1 MKKHLFF
8 LFTALFC
15 AAAFAQ
21 DLPRIAVYVT
31 GNVGDDEKK
40 ALGTRMLASLINSK
54 RYKGIERSNSFLA
67 EIEKEQEKQRSGA
80 IDDGQISELG
90 KQFGVK
96 FVCIAD
102 ITPVL
107 GAFQIS
113 ARIVDVETAEVAFI
127 GESYSALKNVI
138 DLVKVSD
145 QVVKNMFGEEAKS
158 TLAPKQ
164 EPKQEPEP
172 KPAARKPTPQLE
184 PAKPEPPPA
193 AIANQT
199 EPKPERIVS
208 KPEKLTPE
216 PKPEKPK
223 PSNIPTTATLASRNY
238 DRYFTLRYMPIAP
251 PLYLSFPAH
260 NVETGWVWRNGTSFG
275 FDFALAVDFENFNW
289 HSGGGF
295 NLGKSFELAHDF
307 NLALGG
313 SLGFWYIGDDS
324 GDYSDQYHYLFLG
337 SFVRLRYSIFELS
350 YRALFGAEV
359 HYDNNTSS
367 NSNPGLGVSN
377 QVGIGLRFEGSNR
390 FGQPRDYDDY
400 FALRYLPA
408 ASPVYVSPIAYD
420 IEYGWVLGNGMS
432 MGIDFVAALG
442 GGGDLHVGGGFNV
455 GKSFELAHYFELV
468 LGGSLGYWLWYD
480 DPDHSDDDNMY
491 ETKGFNWIGPFVRL
505 RYSIFELSY
514 RALFGTEE
522 HYDNSIL
529 GGSNSKPR
537 IGVINQVGIG
547 LYFEGKNIK

>member
-8 LFTALFC
+8 LFAALFC
-15 AAAFAQ
+15 AGAFAQ

-40 ALGTRMLASLINSK
+40 ALGTRMLASLVNSG
-54 RYKGIERSNSFLA
+54 RHKGIERTNSFLA

-80 IDDGQISELG
+80 IDDSQISALG

-96 FVCIAD
+96 YVCIAD

-158 TLAPKQ
+158 TLAPKP

-172 KPAARKPTPQLE
+172 KPAAQKPTPQLE

-199 EPKPERIVS
+199 EPKPEHTVT

-223 PSNIPTTATLASRNY
+223 PSNIPTTLTSRNY
-238 DRYFTLRYMPIAP
+238 DRYFFTLMYMPIASAVYFC
-251 PLYLSFPAH
+251 PLAYNA
-260 NVETGWVWRNGTSFG
+260 EIGWVWRDGMLFS
-275 FDFALAVDFENFNW
+275 FDFALALDFEYFDW
-289 HSGGGF
+289 HTGGGF

-313 SLGFWYIGDDS
+313 SLGFWYIGNEYIANDR
-324 GDYSDQYHYLFLG
+324 GDYGDQYHYLIIG

-350 YRALFGAEV
+350 YRALFGTEV
-359 HYDNNTSS
+359 HYD
-367 NSNPGLGVSN
+367 
-377 QVGIGLRFEGSNR
+377 
-390 FGQPRDYDDY
+390 
-400 FALRYLPA
+400 
-408 ASPVYVSPIAYD
+408 
-420 IEYGWVLGNGMS
+420 
-432 MGIDFVAALG
+432 
-442 GGGDLHVGGGFNV
+442 
-455 GKSFELAHYFELV
+455 
-468 LGGSLGYWLWYD
+468 
-480 DPDHSDDDNMY
+480 
-491 ETKGFNWIGPFVRL
+491 
-505 RYSIFELSY
+505 YS
-514 RALFGTEE
+514 T
-522 HYDNSIL
+522 
-529 GGSNSKPR
+529 GSNSDP
-537 IGVINQVGIG
+537 GFGFSNQVGIG
-547 LYFEGKNIK
+547 LYFEGKKRHR